1 MELRSNSAPRI
12 GQRLLLEHLGFKY
25 ASAKE
30 RRDFSNATNKWRKS
44 YSCYPAEGVLQTDLV
59 DWEKSTTREFFGQMA
74 EEFTSCDKNGE
85 KFWSFTRLLYGSELL
100 FPWDKDK

>member
-1 MELRSNSAPRI
+1 
-12 GQRLLLEHLGFKY
+12 
-25 ASAKE
+25 
-30 RRDFSNATNKWRKS
+30 
-44 YSCYPAEGVLQTDLV
+44 
-59 DWEKSTTREFFGQMA
+59 MA